1 MYELDHM
8 LNGKGSRSHIDEIA
22 EEVKLDKLSREA
34 KTEEKNEKAEVAQRG
49 LFASAVLMITRW
61 G

>member
-22 EEVKLDKLSREA
+22 EEVKLDKLAHDAEA
-34 KTEEKNEKAEVAQRG
+34 DEKNEKSEAAQRSI
-49 LFASAVLMITRW
+49 FASAVLMITRW